1 MGGYLDTN
9 GTFTS
14 IVDPLG
20 TTYAAQGVNN
30 AGQTVGQY
38 LASGKEHGFLDTNG
52 TFATIDDQGAGPGG
66 TWAQGINDAGD
77 IVGYYTTASGG
88 TYGFLATP
96 DVTTDGAPLPVMGGT
111 LPGCTVAVG
120 WAGPPPRQAAE
131 IPRWEVASSAPA
143 PCAPATGAMPI
154 ADTRPANPAAQPWN
168 G

>member
-52 TFATIDDQGAGPGG
+52 TFMTIFGPGSS
-66 TWAQGINDAGD
+66 AVGINNAGL
-77 IVGYYTTASGG
+77 IVGHDSTGS
-88 TYGFLATP
+88 FLATP
-96 DVTTDGAPLPVMGGT
+96 DATSTDGAPLPVTGGT
-111 LPGCTVAVG
+111 LPGALVLLGWLGRRVARRTSHVG
-120 WAGPPPRQAAE
+120 GKR
-131 IPRWEVASSAPA
+131 S
-143 PCAPATGAMPI
+143 
-154 ADTRPANPAAQPWN
+154 
-168 G
+168 